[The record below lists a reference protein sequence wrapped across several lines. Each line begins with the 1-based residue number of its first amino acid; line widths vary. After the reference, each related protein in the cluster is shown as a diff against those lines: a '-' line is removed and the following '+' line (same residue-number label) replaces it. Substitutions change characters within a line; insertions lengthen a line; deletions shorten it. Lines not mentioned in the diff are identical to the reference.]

1 MKTNEFSF
9 VSKIQVTDD
18 VIRTAMVERGI
29 DPASHDARYFDSYNH
44 PCGMDRFVEVL
55 YRPGTGEIR
64 WQQGDDEGVP
74 ALRPQDWQA

>member
-1 MKTNEFSF
+1 
-9 VSKIQVTDD
+9 
-18 VIRTAMVERGI
+18 
-29 DPASHDARYFDSYNH
+29 
-44 PCGMDRFVEVL
+44 MDRFVEVL